1 MVVRLELAKYEALGN
16 DFLLVVDWPRE
27 GRFDAGLAQALCDRH
42 RGVGSDGLIRLSAPR
57 EGGDLRMDLLNADG
71 STAETSG
78 NGLRCAVLCARDHG
92 LVTADQVVVETAA
105 GPVPASF
112 DAPDGDHPVTVR
124 VGLGA
129 VRVEALATSIAAR
142 QAWRVDVGNAHL
154 VLIGATVED
163 VDLGSLGPSLEA
175 GVPGGQNVELVAVR
189 PGRDELDLVVWERGV
204 GLTLACGSGSIAAA
218 AAAHVAGLVGA
229 VVVVHNPGGDLVVEL
244 AHLASGVGATLVGP
258 ARHVAQV
265 FVDGFPTPRK
275 KVLPE

>member
-1 MVVRLELAKYEALGN
+1 MV
-16 DFLLVVDWPRE
+16 LVPIARSIYSPW
-27 GRFDAGLAQALCDRH
+27 
-42 RGVGSDGLIRLSAPR
+42 SATR
-57 EGGDLRMDLLNADG
+57 A
-71 STAETSG
+71 
-78 NGLRCAVLCARDHG
+78 
-92 LVTADQVVVETAA
+92 
-105 GPVPASF
+105 
-112 DAPDGDHPVTVR
+112 
-124 VGLGA
+124 
-129 VRVEALATSIAAR
+129 
-142 QAWRVDVGNAHL
+142 

-163 VDLGSLGPSLEA
+163 VDLGSLGPSLEV

-244 AHLASGVGATLVGP
+244 APLAGGVGATLVGP